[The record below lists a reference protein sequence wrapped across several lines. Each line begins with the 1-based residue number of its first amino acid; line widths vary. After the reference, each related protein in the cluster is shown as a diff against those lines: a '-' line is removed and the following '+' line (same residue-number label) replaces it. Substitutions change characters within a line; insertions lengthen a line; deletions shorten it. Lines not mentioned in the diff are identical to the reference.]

1 MRYQLLL
8 QQFLNGLK
16 DKNAKFAVE
25 YHKEPNTIEEA
36 VHHVV
41 TYIEA
46 QQRPKSDN
54 WHNRSPRAVR
64 FEEDSDDICAHDNN
78 NGSYDVTAR
87 ARSLSPSSSNTNTQ
101 ILRKVK
107 NASHSK
113 ESSVQ
118 PVTDTQDSEILQ
130 KILTL
135 VENANSNFHPNHEGQ
150 GQSFNYQKKSFSQ
163 DQKGQGYPNRQ
174 GQNEDNPK
182 QGYSEGQSQ
191 GQGQIQ
197 GQARHSTLKCYYCSN
212 IGHIKRNCPILKA
225 NQNRGAPDL
234 IYRTQRPTIEGSS
247 YRQPQFISNNI
258 DLN

>member
-1 MRYQLLL
+1 MQNS
-8 QQFLNGLK
+8 QSNIIK
-16 DKNAKFAVE
+16 K
-25 YHKEPNTIEEA
+25 PNSIEEA

-46 QQRPKSDN
+46 QQGPKSAD

-64 FEEDSDDICAHDNN
+64 FEEDSDDVCVHGNN
-78 NGSYDVTAR
+78 YDSYDFTDR
-87 ARSLSPSSSNTNTQ
+87 ARSLSPSQSNRNRQ

-113 ESSVQ
+113 ESNVQ
-118 PVTDTQDSEILQ
+118 PVTNTQDSEILQ

-135 VENANSNFHPNHEGQ
+135 VENANNNFHPNHEGQ
-150 GQSFNYQKKSFSQ
+150 GQSPSYQKKSFSQ

-174 GQNEDNPK
+174 GQNTNNPK
-182 QGYSEGQSQ
+182 QGYSEGQPQSQ
-191 GQGQIQ
+191 GQNQ
-197 GQARHSTLKCYYCSN
+197 GLAHHSTLKCYYCSN

-225 NQNRGAPDL
+225 DQNRGAPDL
-234 IYRTQRPTIEGSS
+234 IYRAQRLTLEGPS
-247 YRQPQFISNNI
+247 YRQPQSNPNNI